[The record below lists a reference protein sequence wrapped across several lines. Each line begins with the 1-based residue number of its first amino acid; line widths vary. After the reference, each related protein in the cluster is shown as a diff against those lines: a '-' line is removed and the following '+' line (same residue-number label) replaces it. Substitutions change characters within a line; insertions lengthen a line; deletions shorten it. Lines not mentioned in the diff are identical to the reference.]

1 VWVTSEPL
9 DAEEVKGALRRTVP
23 DFDTYL
29 ENGQIEV
36 IPYTHGYV
44 IDGVLDSKKILN
56 GWVEKNNEIIASG
69 YDGLRLSGNSF
80 WLDTHW
86 EDFVRYEEE
95 VDSVIGKYRMI
106 ALCTYSLDKCNL
118 TGIADLVSNHQ
129 FVLAKKE
136 GKWARIENSG
146 RKRVEKE
153 EIKLKETLENLEEM
167 AEERTTQLDTA
178 YNSLK

>member
-1 VWVTSEPL
+1 MWVTSEPL

>member
-1 VWVTSEPL
+1 MDILLPYFRAGLENNEFCVWVTSEPL
-9 DAEEVKGALRRTVP
+9 DAEEIKGALRRTVP

-29 ENGQIEV
+29 ENGQIAV

-80 WLDTHW
+80 WLETHW

-118 TGIADLVSNHQ
+118 TGIADLVPA
-129 FVLAKKE
+129 AK
-136 GKWARIENSG
+136 
-146 RKRVEKE
+146 
-153 EIKLKETLENLEEM
+153 
-167 AEERTTQLDTA
+167 
-178 YNSLK
+178 